1 MNAFAQSLLSALA
14 AAFANILGG
23 VIVSSGNW
31 AYRSLRY
38 FVALGSG
45 FMLGTVF
52 LEMLPE
58 SLTLTNSAPVLLLVG
73 YLIVHTF
80 EHTFASHLHFGVET
94 HHEEVVNPIVGISAL
109 IGMIVHTFF
118 DGVAIGA
125 GFMISPRVGILISLA
140 VLLHKIPDGFTIASI
155 VITSG
160 HSKGKALAGAS
171 ALGGS
176 TLVGVLAVHLLGG
189 SVLLTYALPISAGS
203 TLYVAAT
210 DLIPEVNREKGVKMA
225 IVVFAGMGLFL
236 MARAIAR
243 M

>member
-1 MNAFAQSLLSALA
+1 
-14 AAFANILGG
+14 
-23 VIVSSGNW
+23 
-31 AYRSLRY
+31 
-38 FVALGSG
+38 
-45 FMLGTVF
+45 
-52 LEMLPE
+52 
-58 SLTLTNSAPVLLLVG
+58 
-73 YLIVHTF
+73 
-80 EHTFASHLHFGVET
+80 
-94 HHEEVVNPIVGISAL
+94 
-109 IGMIVHTFF
+109 MIVHTFF

-125 GFMISPRVGILISLA
+125 GFMISPRVGILIFLA

-210 DLIPEVNREKGVKMA
+210 DLIPEVNREKGGRMA
-225 IVVFAGMGLFL
+225 IVVFADRKSVG
-236 MARAIAR
+236 
-243 M
+243 